1 MMKPSTL
8 LIVNLVL
15 WLPIVL
21 LLMHLDSTVMSEI
34 FSHFGLYKTL
44 SWDKMNWIF
53 WQIVSV
59 IEGAIMLG
67 TGILLI
73 PTLRDHKS
81 KAKKTSK

>member
-1 MMKPSTL
+1 
-8 LIVNLVL
+8 
-15 WLPIVL
+15 
-21 LLMHLDSTVMSEI
+21 
-34 FSHFGLYKTL
+34 
-44 SWDKMNWIF
+44 MNWIF